1 MTVVDVYNISR
12 EKITELSLSD
22 EVFGVEIKPHVL
34 HQVVVSQMAGRRSG
48 TAASKTRSM
57 VSCSGKKLYR
67 QKGTGRARAG
77 GANSPTR
84 RGGGVAFGPQPRS
97 YETTIPKKVRK
108 SALRIALTD
117 KLRNKKL
124 VVVDQFDLPESKT
137 KKFADILKKFEI
149 SKVLIVTDGH
159 RDNLDLASRN
169 IPSVK
174 VMRSEGVNVYD
185 LLKYDSVMLEQP
197 AIVKIQEAL
206 VP

>member
-1 MTVVDVYNISR
+1 MSVVDVYNISR
-12 EKITELSLSD
+12 EKISELNLND

-34 HQVVVSQMAGRRSG
+34 HQVVVSQMAARRSG
-48 TAASKTRSM
+48 TAATKTRSM
-57 VSCSGKKLYR
+57 VICSGKKLYK

-84 RGGGVAFGPQPRS
+84 RGGGIAFGPQPRS
-97 YETTIPKKVRK
+97 YAISIPKKVRK

-117 KLRNKKL
+117 KLRNNKL
-124 VVVDQFDLPESKT
+124 VVVDQFDIPERKT
-137 KKFADILKKFEI
+137 KKFAEILKRFEI
-149 SKVLIVTDGH
+149 SKALIVTDIH

-169 IPSVK
+169 IVGIK
-174 VMRSEGVNVYD
+174 VMRSEGINVYD

-197 AIVKIQEAL
+197 AIVRIQEAL

>member
-12 EKITELSLSD
+12 EKITELNLND
-22 EVFGVEIKPHVL
+22 EVFDVEVKPYIL
-34 HQVVVSQMAGRRSG
+34 HQVAVSQMNGRRSG
-48 TAASKTRSM
+48 TAAAKTRSM
-57 VSCSGKKLYR
+57 VSCSGKKLYK

-84 RGGGVAFGPQPRS
+84 RGGGVAFGPIPRS
-97 YETTIPKKVRK
+97 YATKVPKKVRK

-117 KLRNKKL
+117 KLKNNKL
-124 VVVDQFDLPESKT
+124 VVVDHFDLPERKT
-137 KKFADILKKFEI
+137 RKFADILKKFEI
-149 SKVLIVTDGH
+149 GKALIVTDGQ

-169 IPSVK
+169 MPLIK

>member
-1 MTVVDVYNISR
+1 MSVVDVYNISR
-12 EKITELSLSD
+12 EKISELDLND

-34 HQVVVSQMAGRRSG
+34 HQVVVGQMAARRAG
-48 TAASKTRSM
+48 TAATKTRSM
-57 VSCSGKKLYR
+57 VSCSGKKLYK

-84 RGGGVAFGPQPRS
+84 RGGGIAFGPQPRS
-97 YETTIPKKVRK
+97 YAISVPKKVRK

-117 KLRNKKL
+117 KLRNNKL
-124 VVVDQFDLPESKT
+124 VVVDQFDIPERKT
-137 KKFADILKKFEI
+137 KKFAEILKKFEI
-149 SKVLIVTDGH
+149 SKTLIVTDIH

-169 IPSVK
+169 IAGVK
-174 VMRSEGVNVYD
+174 VLRSEGINVYD
-185 LLKYDSVMLEQP
+185 LLKYESVMLEQP

>member
-1 MTVVDVYNISR
+1 MSVVDVYNISR
-12 EKITELSLSD
+12 EKISELDLNA
-22 EVFGVEIKPHVL
+22 EVFGVEIKPHIL
-34 HQVVVSQMAGRRSG
+34 HQVVVSQMAARRSG
-48 TAASKTRSM
+48 TAATKTRSM
-57 VSCSGKKLYR
+57 VTCSGRKLYK

-84 RGGGVAFGPQPRS
+84 RGGGIAFGPQPRS
-97 YETTIPKKVRK
+97 YAISVPKKVRK

-117 KLRNKKL
+117 KLQNNKL
-124 VVVDQFDLPESKT
+124 VVVDHFDIPERKT
-137 KKFADILKKFEI
+137 KKFAEILKKFEV
-149 SKVLIVTDGH
+149 SKALIVTDIH

-169 IPSVK
+169 IAGVK
-174 VMRSEGVNVYD
+174 VLRSEGINVYD

>member
-1 MTVVDVYNISR
+1 MSVVDVYNISR
-12 EKITELSLSD
+12 EKISELNLND

-34 HQVVVSQMAGRRSG
+34 HQVVVSQMAARRSG
-48 TAASKTRSM
+48 TAATKTRSM
-57 VSCSGKKLYR
+57 VICSGKKLYK

-84 RGGGVAFGPQPRS
+84 RGGGIAFGPQPRS
-97 YETTIPKKVRK
+97 YAISIPKKVRK

-117 KLRNKKL
+117 KLRNNKL
-124 VVVDQFDLPESKT
+124 VVVDQFDIPERKT
-137 KKFADILKKFEI
+137 KKFAEILKRFEI
-149 SKVLIVTDGH
+149 SKALIVTDIH

-169 IPSVK
+169 IAGIK
-174 VMRSEGVNVYD
+174 VMRSEGINVYD

-197 AIVKIQEAL
+197 AIVRIQEAL